1 MIEMKMMFVR
11 YHCHITKNCRGSAN
25 RDCNT
30 NVQLNHKIP
39 VLHDLKDYHS
49 YHIMQELGKINLQI
63 NVKSNGLER
72 YKSFSINN
80 KLSFINTFQLLRF
93 SLDSLV
99 RNLNKDDLILF
110 VSVIS

>member
-1 MIEMKMMFVR
+1 MKILRTFLYAGAVIMIEMKMMFIR

-49 YHIMQELGKINLQI
+49 YHIMQELGKINLM
-63 NVKSNGLER
+63 
-72 YKSFSINN
+72 
-80 KLSFINTFQLLRF
+80 
-93 SLDSLV
+93 
-99 RNLNKDDLILF
+99 
-110 VSVIS
+110 